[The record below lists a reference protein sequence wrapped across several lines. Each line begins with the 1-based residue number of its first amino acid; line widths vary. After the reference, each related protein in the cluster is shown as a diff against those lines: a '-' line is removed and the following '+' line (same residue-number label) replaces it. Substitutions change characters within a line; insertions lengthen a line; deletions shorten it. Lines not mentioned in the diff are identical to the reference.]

1 MRFCLPRVVFLFYF
15 CFVPAIVGL
24 RSFPLLQLHEA
35 RGWREVGAAV
45 VLLGSCSPVPVAAAV
60 FSGMGEVAAAMS
72 VSEGVQQSPGFVS
85 GSFSLAADD
94 SALPGQD
101 SVLTE
106 EDNNLVR
113 MGFRDMDAMRFEAAE
128 KEFSLALKRWTD
140 LQRPRDEIVSL
151 LKARANVLV
160 DSKFFEKAIE
170 DYNQAIELMAVDGE
184 KSDGTAQ
191 YPEFPDAFVGRAL
204 AKEGLAQWADAVN
217 DYSKAIT
224 LWGGG
229 RGDGVNPYVL
239 TYRGNS
245 LSKLGRFDEAIEDYR
260 ASSDLFLKQRDIAR
274 WSDAKA
280 NLALTLYAEGRTDE
294 SVKAMR
300 DVLRR
305 DAGYADMHVALATTL
320 WDKGSYI
327 QAIAE
332 WDLVCNDIDV
342 GCEKYRDLD
351 WVTRVRRWP
360 ANLASKLEA
369 FQDRRVPQSLLD
381 SSESLRRST

>member
-1 MRFCLPRVVFLFYF
+1 MRCLWSWYVVVIIFSTRNVVF
-15 CFVPAIVGL
+15 GL
-24 RSFPLLQLHEA
+24 RKFLTSYKKISQ
-35 RGWREVGAAV
+35 GAAAAV
-45 VLLGSCSPVPVAAAV
+45 SRGAAAV
-60 FSGMGEVAAAMS
+60 FLGSCLLFREATPAAAAP
-72 VSEGVQQSPGFVS
+72 ELLPPPYQQQ
-85 GSFSLAADD
+85 
-94 SALPGQD
+94 ALG
-101 SVLTE
+101 VLTE

-128 KEFSLALKRWTD
+128 KEFSLALKRWND

-160 DSKFFEKAIE
+160 DSKQFDRAIE
-170 DYNQAIELMAVDGE
+170 DYNRAIELMAVDGE

-204 AKEGLAQWADAVN
+204 AKEGLAQWADAIT

-245 LSKLGRFDEAIEDYR
+245 LSKLGKFGEAIEDYR

-280 NLALTLYAEGRTDE
+280 NLALTLYAEDRTDE

-332 WDLVCNDIDV
+332 WDLVCNGIDV
-342 GCEKYRDLD
+342 GCDKYRDLD

-369 FQDRRVPQSLLD
+369 FLERRVPQNLLD
-381 SSESLRRST
+381 KSESLRRSLS